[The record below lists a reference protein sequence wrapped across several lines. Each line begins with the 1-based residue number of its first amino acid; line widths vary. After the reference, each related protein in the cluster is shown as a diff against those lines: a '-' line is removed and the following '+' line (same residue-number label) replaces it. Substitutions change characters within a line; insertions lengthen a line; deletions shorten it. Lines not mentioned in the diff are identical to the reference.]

1 MNKSKILAFIV
12 LSALVLS
19 LFYSSLMMKA
29 KAVDLNSDISLTVDV
44 WDGFAEVD
52 KTKVIVDLYKIAQAD
67 PVDGYDTYELTLV
80 GAYTGLNLNQVNAA
94 GSTDWK
100 KIQSDAAN
108 IALKKGELQ
117 KPMFSGPLGKQIL
130 TQKGE
135 VGGPGLYLV
144 VAHGEGE
151 YIEYPETADGE
162 ITTLVDGTKQK
173 FHFEPQL
180 IAIPNRLNKAD
191 PPVSNTANVDTPWQY
206 DVSVV
211 LKGTPEQELGNLRI
225 VKTLSAPDG
234 VQIRPCTVTFL
245 VTGVYRGEV
254 AYEKDGIIYTD
265 KDPADKYIYQKVHS
279 INFNG
284 NTSGYVEIKG
294 LPCDTDVTI
303 SEIYA
308 GAGYAC
314 IEPEGGVGYCTIV
327 PEDQQQTVEIVF
339 QNILRNSR
347 FGVGIINHFEYDE
360 ESDSWSVS
368 TPDSN

>member
-19 LFYSSLMMKA
+19 LFSSSLMMKA
-29 KAVDLNSDISLTVDV
+29 KAVDLNSKISLTVNV
-44 WDGFAEVD
+44 WDGFADVD
-52 KTKVIVDLYKIAQAD
+52 KSKVIVDLYKIAQAD
-67 PVDGYDTYELTLV
+67 PVDGYDTYKLTLV
-80 GAYTGLNLNQVNAA
+80 GAYTGLDLTQVNAA
-94 GSTDWK
+94 GSTDWE

-108 IALKKGELQ
+108 IALKKGEVQ
-117 KPMFSGPLGKQIL
+117 TPMFTGPLGEQDL
-130 TQKGE
+130 SENGE
-135 VGGPGLYLV
+135 KGGPGLYLV
-144 VAHGEGE
+144 VAHGTGE
-151 YIEYPETADGE
+151 YVEYPETADGQ
-162 ITTLVDGTKQK
+162 IKTLVDGEKQK
-173 FHFEPQL
+173 FHFVPQL
-180 IAIPNRLNKAD
+180 IAIPNRLNKAT
-191 PPVSNTANVDTPWQY
+191 PPESNTANVDTPWQY

-211 LKGTPEQELGNLRI
+211 LKGEAEQELGNLRI

-245 VTGVYRGEV
+245 VTGVYRGDV
-254 AYEKDGIIYTD
+254 AYEKDGIVYTKED
-265 KDPADKYIYQKVHS
+265 EATKLIYQKVHS

-294 LPCDTDVTI
+294 LPCDTVVTI

-314 IEPEGGVGYCTIV
+314 ISPEGGVATVTIP
-327 PEDQQQTVEIVF
+327 PEDQTEIVEIEF
-339 QNILRNSR
+339 ENILRNSR